1 MVKRSHRNK
10 ILLYNRKT
18 QRIEEE
24 IVFKRR
30 FMDFFYGSVTGRHL
44 THGFLSRHI
53 ISNLYGWLQKTPFS
67 RRKIEPFISQYSIN
81 RKEILPPEDGFKS
94 FTDFFIRK
102 LKPGTRPV
110 SDDMDALVA
119 PADSRFLIRQ
129 INNDTVISVKGT
141 DYSLEQFL
149 ASRTVAAPYINGLCL
164 QFRLAPSD
172 YHRFGFI
179 DRGVQGPVHTIN
191 GRLNSVSPLAIEQ
204 MPGIMI
210 GNYRQWCFVETIAF
224 GTVVQVEVGAM
235 AVGVIVQHQP
245 YGGQCERGQEKGY
258 FEFGGS
264 TIVILFKPR
273 TVCIDPDILKYSR
286 QGIET
291 LIRYGE
297 TVGKIYK

>member
-119 PADSRFLIRQ
+119 PAQHRILMGSACSSGWLPLTIIVSVLLIEESRGL
-129 INNDTVISVKGT
+129 
-141 DYSLEQFL
+141 
-149 ASRTVAAPYINGLCL
+149 YI
-164 QFRLAPSD
+164 PS
-172 YHRFGFI
+172 
-179 DRGVQGPVHTIN
+179 T
-191 GRLNSVSPLAIEQ
+191 
-204 MPGIMI
+204 
-210 GNYRQWCFVETIAF
+210 
-224 GTVVQVEVGAM
+224 
-235 AVGVIVQHQP
+235 
-245 YGGQCERGQEKGY
+245 GG
-258 FEFGGS
+258 
-264 TIVILFKPR
+264 
-273 TVCIDPDILKYSR
+273 
-286 QGIET
+286 
-291 LIRYGE
+291 
-297 TVGKIYK
+297 